1 MIFWNLHKIHSDN
14 KFIHGNI
21 NHSNVMYDTNMKLK
35 LIDFNVANLEGTY
48 RNYDIG
54 RSIY

>member
-1 MIFWNLHKIHSDN
+1 MIFWNLHEIHSHK